1 MRSNYKAI
9 GELVERVDIRN
20 TDGRIGTLIGL
31 SIEKCFIRSVANTIG
46 TDLTK
51 YKKIRKNQFAV
62 SLMQVSRDEKIPVAC
77 LKEFNEAIMSPAYS
91 IFQVLDE
98 NVLLPEY
105 LDMWFN
111 RSEFDREA
119 AFIAVGGVRGSMP
132 WEEFA
137 KMELPVPSIEKQRS
151 IVKAYRPIMDRITLK
166 QQIND
171 NLLATM
177 ENIFDIY
184 YTSVFGETKLSLL
197 SNADIPEGWSVKQL
211 CEVADCQSGYAFYKD
226 GYDENGIRIVDLGNI
241 NRNSEFILSSSDKYI
256 SPDRVNTSKYDKFRV
271 YKNDL
276 VMVMTDRKSTME
288 LLGKTGKIYLDEE
301 QLLNQRVYRVRSEQL
316 STYLYVYLNNERVHT
331 FHKSRAL
338 GTAQKYVNNGDINM
352 IPVVFPPNDIL
363 GKLISLYDK
372 AWQVMEQN
380 LKEMNSLVNLQEQ
393 IVKMMSSL

>member
-1 MRSNYKAI
+1 MRSNCKAI

-20 TDGRIGTLIGL
+20 TDGSIDTLIGL

-137 KMELPVPSIEKQRS
+137 KMELPVPSIEKQSS
-151 IVKAYRPIMDRITLK
+151 IVKAYRTIMDRITLK

-380 LKEMNSLVNLQEQ
+380 LKEMNSLANLQEQ

>member
-151 IVKAYRPIMDRITLK
+151 IVKAYRTIMDRITLK

-197 SNADIPEGWSVKQL
+197 SNADIPEG
-211 CEVADCQSGYAFYKD
+211 
-226 GYDENGIRIVDLGNI
+226 
-241 NRNSEFILSSSDKYI
+241 
-256 SPDRVNTSKYDKFRV
+256 
-271 YKNDL
+271 
-276 VMVMTDRKSTME
+276 
-288 LLGKTGKIYLDEE
+288 
-301 QLLNQRVYRVRSEQL
+301 
-316 STYLYVYLNNERVHT
+316 
-331 FHKSRAL
+331 
-338 GTAQKYVNNGDINM
+338 
-352 IPVVFPPNDIL
+352 
-363 GKLISLYDK
+363 
-372 AWQVMEQN
+372 
-380 LKEMNSLVNLQEQ
+380 
-393 IVKMMSSL
+393 